1 MALASAAAA
10 QQRGQALPNTQSQQD
25 LASGGDPLAEDGA
38 NAQAPDTSSQ
48 PSAWR
53 AFTSLV
59 FVLAIAGGGVWAL
72 KKWGIKRLPG
82 TGGTR
87 LKVEE
92 TLALGERRFVSILK
106 VDDERFLIASYPQG
120 LGLLARLDGSVE
132 PGFGPALEQQMNI
145 QAPIPVRD
153 MEAKLRGEQL

>member
-1 MALASAAAA
+1 MALAASATA
-10 QQRGQALPNTQSQQD
+10 QQRGKAPQQTPAEQS
-25 LASGGDPLAEDGA
+25 LEENYSLAEDGA
-38 NAQAPDTSSQ
+38 NAQTSEASIQ
-48 PSAWR
+48 PGGWR
-53 AFTSLV
+53 AFGSLV

-87 LKVEE
+87 MKVEE

-153 MEAKLRGEQL
+153 MEAKLRGEQQ